1 MVNAC
6 NHLSKLISSLISSEI
21 SSEISSR
28 SPPGSP
34 PKSHGRRFGRRFGRR
49 WEEKGSAG
57 SDPNSKVAEG
67 GRTYTNGNGII
78 LTCCTEGNAN
88 GETSTNPQQTRCR
101 G

>member
-1 MVNAC
+1 MLATPYLNKSPPKSPPD
-6 NHLSKLISSLISSEI
+6 LLWISSEI
-21 SSEISSR
+21 PREIWEEI
-28 SPPGSP
+28 
-34 PKSHGRRFGRRFGRR
+34 
-49 WEEKGSAG
+49 WEEKGSPG
-57 SDPNSKVAEG
+57 SDPNSKDAEG